1 MGCNPVLLL
10 GVVCVWVGRCGVC
23 VSVCVCVWGGG
34 CGGFLNFSFTCMMLQ
49 YMFET
54 ILQGIKMICL
64 TIPLEH
70 TNLLVDACWLPNIWR
85 FQIRNFT

>member
-23 VSVCVCVWGGG
+23 VGGG
-34 CGGFLNFSFTCMMLQ
+34 GGGGVVVAAFLNFSFTCMMLQ

-70 TNLLVDACWLPNIWR
+70 TNLLVNACWLPNIWR